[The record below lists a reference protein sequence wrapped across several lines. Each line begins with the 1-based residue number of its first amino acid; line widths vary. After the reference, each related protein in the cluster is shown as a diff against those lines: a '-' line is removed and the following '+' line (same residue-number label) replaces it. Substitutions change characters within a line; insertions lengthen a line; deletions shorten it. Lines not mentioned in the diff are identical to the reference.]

1 MALSVIVFNK
11 KDYRVL
17 ALNLVD
23 LDNALSKL
31 RRKVDF
37 IIFGSESREAE
48 NLLKSFGEFMPGI
61 QKSTPSDYLNKTK
74 SRDFIFFADFC
85 DSYVKDIEKIISL
98 TKREEDIIFF
108 APSKNRWLVFLDKIT
123 AVLIR
128 ILGFRSEDF
137 LPVGADSFYFKR
149 IAAKSIDF
157 TSSISTFLTASY
169 LGLKVS
175 TAELKKSVS
184 FLDYLIVWRDIFV
197 FKIKKKKDENHHS

>member
-1 MALSVIVFNK
+1 MALSVIIFNK
-11 KDYRVL
+11 KDCRVL

-23 LDNALSKL
+23 LDNALSK

-37 IIFGSESREAE
+37 IIFGSESREE
-48 NLLKSFGEFMPGI
+48 ESLLKSFEEFMPGI

-85 DSYVKDIEKIISL
+85 DSYIEDIEKIISL
-98 TKREEDIIFF
+98 TKKEEDIIFF
-108 APSKNRWLVFLDKIT
+108 TPPKNRWLVFLDKI
-123 AVLIR
+123 AAGLIR
-128 ILGFRSEDF
+128 TLGFRLEGF
-137 LPVGADSFYFKR
+137 LPVGANSFYFKR
-149 IAAKSIDF
+149 RAAKAIDF

-184 FLDYLIVWRDIFV
+184 FLDYLKAWRDIFV